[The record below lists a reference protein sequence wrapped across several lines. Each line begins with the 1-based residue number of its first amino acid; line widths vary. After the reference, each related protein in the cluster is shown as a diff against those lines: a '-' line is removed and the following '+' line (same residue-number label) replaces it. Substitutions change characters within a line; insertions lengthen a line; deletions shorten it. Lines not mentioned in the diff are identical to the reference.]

1 MNNAPTGN
9 HVTQPNIL
17 PSDIGAPMLDAS
29 VVICA
34 HNPRPDYLTRVL
46 SALRRQTLPLH
57 QWELILVDNAS
68 RVALASTWDLSW
80 HPFARHVREG
90 ELGLSWARRRGI
102 RESTASLIIFVDDD
116 NVLDDDYL
124 AKAVDVGQQW
134 PALGT
139 WGSGSIRGELEVELP
154 ASLQKHR
161 SWLPVRAIAAPYWS
175 NLASHEDAMPIG
187 AGLCVRREVAVG
199 YCGHCDRSS
208 LQIIGRQGNA
218 LTAYE
223 EIEISLVSCRM
234 GLGVGTFPGLGL
246 THLIPKHRLTEE
258 YFVRFVEGTC
268 LSELLCKYKWN
279 HSVPQSHFSLKT
291 VLSVLKAFV
300 GYRGVDRAMRL
311 AYIRALA
318 KANRAIRADQR
329 QSHRLEVDDHRVEQ
343 NLA

>member
-1 MNNAPTGN
+1 
-9 HVTQPNIL
+9 
-17 PSDIGAPMLDAS
+17 MLDAS

-34 HNPRPDYLTRVL
+34 HNPGPDYLTRVL
-46 SALRRQTLPLH
+46 NALRHQTLPLQ
-57 QWELILVDNAS
+57 QWELIVVDNAS
-68 RVALASTWDLSW
+68 RVALTSTWDLSW

-102 RESTASLIIFVDDD
+102 RESTADLIIFVDDD
-116 NVLDDDYL
+116 NVLDEDYL
-124 AKAVDVGQQW
+124 ARAIDIGQQW
-134 PALGT
+134 PSLGA
-139 WGSGSIRGELEVELP
+139 WGSGSIRGELEIDLP

-161 SWLPVRAIAAPYWS
+161 SWLPVRDIVAPRWS

-187 AGLCVRREVAVG
+187 AGLCVRRKVAVG
-199 YCGHCDRSS
+199 YCEHCDLSS
-208 LQIIGRQGNA
+208 LQIVGRQGNA

-234 GLGVGTFPGLGL
+234 GLGVGTFPGLGM

-279 HSVPQSHFSLKT
+279 HSVPRSHLNLKT
-291 VLSVLKAFV
+291 ILSILKAFIL
-300 GYRGVDRAMRL
+300 YRGVDRAIRL

-318 KANRAIRADQR
+318 KANRAIRADR
-329 QSHRLEVDDHRVEQ
+329 LRSARMNVDEHRAEQ